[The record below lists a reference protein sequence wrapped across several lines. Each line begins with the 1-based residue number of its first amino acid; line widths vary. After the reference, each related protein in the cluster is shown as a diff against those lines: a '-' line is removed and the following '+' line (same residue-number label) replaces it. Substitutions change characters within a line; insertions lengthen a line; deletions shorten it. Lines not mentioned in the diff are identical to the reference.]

1 MARFLPRCL
10 KLRERPALMGRWA
23 LKLPPDE
30 SEDHPPPRTGQT
42 ELHRGC
48 GPGHLFRDVAVYD
61 VDRLFRPPDLEPQ
74 TATRL
79 AARSHPGIPAL
90 AARVLRLLLLARIV
104 RAWFQA
110 VPLPMH
116 SPAAPARR
124 QNMPAATARLQARSC
139 RHRSLSCG
147 ALGARASI
155 CASLV
160 CNTATYR
167 RQSARLR
174 AYQGSQLVAPAGCGG
189 CRNTRRHVVQAR

>member
-1 MARFLPRCL
+1 
-10 KLRERPALMGRWA
+10 MGRWV

-30 SEDHPPPRTGQT
+30 SGDRPPPRTGRT

-48 GPGHLFRDVAVYD
+48 GPGHLFRDVAVYG
-61 VDRLFRPPDLEPQ
+61 VDRPFRPADLEPQ

-90 AARVLRLLLLARIV
+90 AARVLRLLLARIV

-110 VPLPMH
+110 VSLPLH

-124 QNMPAATARLQARSC
+124 QNMPAATVRPQARSC
-139 RHRSLSCG
+139 LHRSLFCG

-174 AYQGSQLVAPAGCGG
+174 AYQGSQLVVPAGCGG
-189 CRNTRRHVVQAR
+189 CRNTRRQMLHDKLTAHCGPRLVQYPHGNSG